1 MNYANLIQN
10 ITENI
15 KTNGS
20 QAITAQVLQNVLVD
34 MVGKL
39 GQSGSL
45 LGGVIDTSFVPNPT
59 NDAQVV
65 YVAEGPGTY
74 TNFNGLVVGA
84 GEVAFFYFNGNSW
97 VKSSVDVVEVVNNLN
112 STATDKALS
121 AAMGKQIGDNISQL
135 GQDVNGIHYSGSA
148 TYTGAQ
154 EKKLLDNIYIPA
166 GTTFLMKVSSPNAVW
181 TRVGVAANDTWGAGT
196 TLRDLVKNGIV
207 YEITAPVDITSIY
220 VYLITATEYGDLTIE
235 IDNDGI
241 KDNVEELSE
250 NVEHLTKIVYGKN
263 LLDLSTLFPQK
274 WIEAN
279 GNYGYVTNDYA
290 ATDYI
295 PVVPG
300 QSYYLSNKNGASLC
314 HRSDAYIAFYDESK
328 TCVGSSA
335 SYPANVNQV
344 TAPNG
349 AAFMRVSL
357 TMARVTGLDAQIEI
371 GTERTTYVDY
381 VPPKEAID
389 PNLIVLPDDSVNTDN
404 IVNKSI
410 TRQKIADNVSLPAA
424 PIRFGSFRVHQDG
437 LTPGNSL
444 ALSATFNISKNT
456 RIIATF
462 DGVVETIQVG
472 VGYAVYSGMWV
483 ELTQT
488 QIKTRYNA
496 SQTIHQTFN
505 HELTLGTHTTVI
517 IEKTVT
523 KEKQSE
529 ALIKVI
535 DDYGNVFSQ
544 IVTWWGSS
552 VGIPFVRNG
561 NSSGNIDSSLSVM
574 LADIT
579 KKIWMFGDSYFGFDS
594 SQRWMYYPI
603 TWGYDSFLLNA
614 RGGIGAGESHGN
626 FLSIL
631 SMGESIPSYAV
642 WCLGMNG
649 GRDTNG
655 AVNPSWLAT
664 TQTFLSTCAERG
676 IEPILATIP
685 SVPTEIHTKLNEWV
699 RTSGYRY
706 IDFADAVE
714 SGSDYYW
721 RGWGTSDAL
730 LSSDEVHPTTRGAVE
745 LACRALQ
752 DFPEIT
758 VL

>member
-1 MNYANLIQN
+1 MANYDILKESIAAVIKENGNQEITGNLLQQTLLAIVN
-10 ITENI
+10 TL
-15 KTNGS
+15 GS
-20 QAITAQVLQNVLVD
+20 GYQFAGVADAAVIPGTPDA
-34 MVGKL
+34 KL
-39 GQSGSL
+39 
-45 LGGVIDTSFVPNPT
+45 F
-59 NDAQVV
+59 
-65 YVAEGPGTY
+65 YVAKGPGTY
-74 TNFNGLVVGA
+74 LNFNNLVVNP
-84 GEVAFFYFNGNSW
+84 GEIAVFFQPEGYSAWYKQTVN
-97 VKSSVDVVEVVNNLN
+97 VVDIVNNL
-112 STATDKALS
+112 SDTATDKALS
-121 AAMGKQIGDNISQL
+121 AAMGKQIGDSISQL

-166 GTTFLMKVSSPNAVW
+166 GTIFSMKVSSPNAVW

-196 TLRDLVKNGIV
+196 TLRELVQNGVV

-220 VYLITATEYGDLTIE
+220 VYLITATSYGDLTIE
-235 IDNDGI
+235 IDSDGI
-241 KDNVEELSE
+241 KDNVEEISE
-250 NVEHLTKIVYGKN
+250 NLEHLTKIVYGKN

-274 WIEAN
+274 RIEAN

-300 QSYYLSNKNGASLC
+300 QSYYLSNKNGAALC
-314 HRSDAYIAFYDESK
+314 NRSDAYIAFYDTSK
-328 TCVGSSA
+328 TCIGSSA
-335 SYPANVNQV
+335 SYHANVNQV
-344 TAPNG
+344 TVPNG
-349 AAFMRVSL
+349 AVFMRVSL
-357 TMARVTGLDAQIEI
+357 TMARVTGMEAQIEI

-410 TRQKIADNVSLPAA
+410 TRQKIADNVSLPAG

-437 LTPGNSL
+437 LTRGRSL
-444 ALSATFNISKNT
+444 ELSARFNISKNT
-456 RIIATF
+456 RIIATI
-462 DGVVETIQVG
+462 DGVVDTIQVG
-472 VGYAVYSGMWV
+472 VGYLSGMWV

-488 QIKTRYNA
+488 QVKTRYNA
-496 SQTIHQTFN
+496 SQTVQTFN
-505 HELTLGTHTTVI
+505 HGLTLGTHTTVI

-523 KEKQSE
+523 KEKQDE
-529 ALIKVI
+529 GLIKVI

-552 VGIPFVRNG
+552 VGTPFVRNG
-561 NSSGNIDSSLSVM
+561 NSSENIDSSLSVM

-579 KKIWMFGDSYFGFDS
+579 KKIWMFGDSYLGFDTPQS
-594 SQRWMYYPI
+594 WMYYPI

-614 RGGIGAGESHGN
+614 KGIIDARESYNN

-649 GRDTNG
+649 GYDTNG
-655 AVNPSWLAT
+655 AVNPSWLAAT
-664 TQTFLSTCAERG
+664 RKFLSTCAERG

-685 SVPTEIHTKLNEWV
+685 SVPTDIHTKLNEWV

-714 SGSDYYW
+714 SGSDYFW

-730 LSSDEVHPTTRGAVE
+730 LSSDKVHPTTQGAVE